1 MEPVLLKF
9 HEPSVEQVYKQY
21 KVLGLTG
28 DGVGY
33 VFPLLSFIFRSLV
46 MLRVCNGDGLEWG
59 QTAALMLFCALPLVR
74 ILVLKKAS
82 AAWLMRHMAC
92 MQFCEG

>member
-1 MEPVLLKF
+1 MLLQF
-9 HEPSVEQVYKQY
+9 REPSVEQVYSQY

-28 DGVGY
+28 DGAGY
-33 VFPLLSFIFRSLV
+33 LFPLLSCVFRSLMMV
-46 MLRVCNGDGLEWG
+46 RVDRGGGVEWG
-59 QTAALMLFCALPLVR
+59 QRAALMLFCVLPLIR

-82 AAWLMRHMAC
+82 AAWLMKHVGS